1 VPCASPS
8 DDYASDDYAVVS
20 RAATSETGD
29 ALLLTPGPL
38 TTSRATK
45 EAMLHDYG
53 SRDPTF
59 IAVTAKVRKQITR
72 VLEGDETASAEFTCV
87 PLQGSGTYAVEAML
101 TQFVP
106 RDATCLVLAN
116 GAYGTRMGKIC
127 AAHGRACIVRESAED
142 APYDYSG
149 LAEHLAAHPEVTHVA
164 LVQCETTT
172 GVLNDVP
179 AIAAVVAAA
188 GRKLLLDAMSAFGVI
203 PLDPRSTPFEA
214 VAASSNK
221 ALEGSPGL
229 AFVIARKEAL
239 EASKGNADTTVLDL
253 YDQWRGFES
262 NGQWRFTPPTHCV
275 LALAQALDDFEA
287 AGGVDG
293 RRTRYAANCAALVGG
308 MRELGFVTLLPDSV
322 QAPVIVTFRMP
333 AAPQFDFEAFYNCL
347 SDRGYII
354 YPGKLTAA
362 PSFRV
367 GCIGALTALDM
378 LGFLR
383 AVAEAMAEMGVS
395 SGAP

>member
-1 VPCASPS
+1 M
-8 DDYASDDYAVVS
+8 
-20 RAATSETGD
+20 GMH
-29 ALLLTPGPL
+29 LL
-38 TTSRATK
+38 
-45 EAMLHDYG
+45 
-53 SRDPTF
+53 
-59 IAVTAKVRKQITR
+59 VW
-72 VLEGDETASAEFTCV
+72 
-87 PLQGSGTYAVEAML
+87 
-101 TQFVP
+101 
-106 RDATCLVLAN
+106 
-116 GAYGTRMGKIC
+116 
-127 AAHGRACIVRESAED
+127 ACIRAVCGTGATTAAWQSTLPTLPTDHR
-142 APYDYSG
+142 YDYSG

-275 LALAQALDDFEA
+275 LALAQ
-287 AGGVDG
+287 V
-293 RRTRYAANCAALVGG
+293 
-308 MRELGFVTLLPDSV
+308 
-322 QAPVIVTFRMP
+322 
-333 AAPQFDFEAFYNCL
+333 
-347 SDRGYII
+347 
-354 YPGKLTAA
+354 
-362 PSFRV
+362 
-367 GCIGALTALDM
+367 
-378 LGFLR
+378 
-383 AVAEAMAEMGVS
+383 
-395 SGAP
+395 